1 MAGLEDAG
9 VDRADGDLV
18 QAMSV
23 HRQEFVIGWVPA
35 RRKSSG
41 AERSVKTPLAVVEPS
56 AVVGRVR
63 RHMTVKV
70 AYRPFEP
77 DRRRVE
83 PADRR
88 KGSLAHGEGN
98 HPRIG
103 KGAPQ
108 AP

>member
-1 MAGLEDAG
+1 MA
-9 VDRADGDLV
+9 
-18 QAMSV
+18 M
-23 HRQEFVIGWVPA
+23 I
-35 RRKSSG
+35 
-41 AERSVKTPLAVVEPS
+41 EPR

-88 KGSLAHGEGN
+88 KSLLAHGE
-98 HPRIG
+98 
-103 KGAPQ
+103 
-108 AP
+108 